1 MFKLWTKCISKH
13 ITIMDILH
21 TTASIPMYV
30 HKCIIRIISTYYCIL
45 KFYKYSIKIIHTS
58 TFCPWTNFFKFVF
71 LFNIIIHGKS
81 LCTIFS
87 NISIILI
94 HFNKYI
100 CIEHVILCSII
111 RLISTYYYI
120 LKLYKYAIK
129 ILYTLSINGVINGQ
143 NTDILHDLLEKQRKR
158 KSTNVVFRLN
168 FNFKFMKQLRSV
180 KIRPAI
186 FTYK

>member
-1 MFKLWTKCISKH
+1 
-13 ITIMDILH
+13 
-21 TTASIPMYV
+21 MYV

-129 ILYTLSINGVINGQ
+129 ILYTLSINGVINGL
-143 NTDILHDLLEKQRKR
+143 NTDILHDLLEKQKKR

-168 FNFKFMKQLRSV
+168 FNFKVMKQLRSV

>member
-45 KFYKYSIKIIHTS
+45 QLYKYSIKIIHTS
-58 TFCPWTNFFKFVF
+58 TFCPWSIYSNLYF

-129 ILYTLSINGVINGQ
+129 ILYTLSINGVINGL
-143 NTDILHDLLEKQRKR
+143 NTDILHDLLEKQKMT

-168 FNFKFMKQLRSV
+168 FNFKVMKQLRSV

>member
-129 ILYTLSINGVINGQ
+129 ILYTLSINGVING
-143 NTDILHDLLEKQRKR
+143 
-158 KSTNVVFRLN
+158 LN
-168 FNFKFMKQLRSV
+168 YRHIAWSFGKTKNDPVHKGSVQAKF
-180 KIRPAI
+180 
-186 FTYK
+186 

>member
-1 MFKLWTKCISKH
+1 MYYSNNKYILLYT
-13 ITIMDILH
+13 TI
-21 TTASIPMYV
+21 
-30 HKCIIRIISTYYCIL
+30 
-45 KFYKYSIKIIHTS
+45 FKYSIKIIHTS

-129 ILYTLSINGVINGQ
+129 ILYTLSINGVINGL
-143 NTDILHDLLEKQRKR
+143 NTDITLIIAYTRTNSYYIKRVSILQRGMKALLLVGKVAKI
-158 KSTNVVFRLN
+158 TFR
-168 FNFKFMKQLRSV
+168 QCQTEDLRSA
-180 KIRPAI
+180 R
-186 FTYK
+186 